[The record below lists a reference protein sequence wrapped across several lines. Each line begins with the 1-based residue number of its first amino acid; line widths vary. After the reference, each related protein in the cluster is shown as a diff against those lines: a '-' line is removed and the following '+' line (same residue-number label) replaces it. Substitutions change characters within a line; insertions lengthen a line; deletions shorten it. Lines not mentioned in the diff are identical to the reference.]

1 MNFEAIKSVQFS
13 GKTDGFVSGFL
24 RITDKLPFTS
34 NKDLWS
40 DEPKW
45 WNCKKNETDHKMKN
59 DHMLNSWLSYKLF
72 KMSIGS

>member
-1 MNFEAIKSVQFS
+1 MHFNCVNFEAIKSVQFS

-40 DEPKW
+40 DEPK
-45 WNCKKNETDHKMKN
+45 
-59 DHMLNSWLSYKLF
+59 
-72 KMSIGS
+72 